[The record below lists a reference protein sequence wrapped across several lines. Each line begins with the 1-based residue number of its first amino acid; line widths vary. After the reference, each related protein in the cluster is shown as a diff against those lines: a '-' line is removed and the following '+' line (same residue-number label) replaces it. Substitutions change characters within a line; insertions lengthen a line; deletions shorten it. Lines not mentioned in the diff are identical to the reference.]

1 MSHRARAREAFDVGL
16 ARRRNNSFPPGGGY
30 TTSRG
35 GDFFRGRRRL
45 HTTIYFPVQSCR
57 VVVRA
62 FILDEIVT
70 TSGRGRRLRNT
81 AERLARRL
89 SFAVYVVYYSCRRQ
103 FFNEDEERRR
113 RAFRRRIPTRRSR
126 RRGRRS
132 PSRRRLPAPRAGCR
146 RAASGCNIHIEV
158 KSAEVNERQRST
170 TRPRVLRFSTA
181 R

>member
-57 VVVRA
+57 VVRA

-103 FFNEDEERRR
+103 FFNEAKSGDEERFVAVSRRGDPAGADDVRPRGGVFPRLARIAVER
-113 RAFRRRIPTRRSR
+113 RAGVIYISR
-126 RRGRRS
+126 
-132 PSRRRLPAPRAGCR
+132 
-146 RAASGCNIHIEV
+146 
-158 KSAEVNERQRST
+158 
-170 TRPRVLRFSTA
+170 
-181 R
+181 

>member
-16 ARRRNNSFPPGGGY
+16 ARRRNNAFPPGGGY

-103 FFNEDEERRR
+103 FFNEAKSGDEERFVAVSRRGDPAGADDVRPRGGVFPRLARVAVER
-113 RAFRRRIPTRRSR
+113 RAGVIYISR
-126 RRGRRS
+126 
-132 PSRRRLPAPRAGCR
+132 
-146 RAASGCNIHIEV
+146 
-158 KSAEVNERQRST
+158 
-170 TRPRVLRFSTA
+170 
-181 R
+181 